1 MVIRRRDDHLLTKP
15 LMKMGTVTGK
25 TERQT
30 ASWIRSDLFKS
41 YIGLHKGV
49 ARVIIEMVVSVI
61 CDLHI
66 SLLLLPHGTVT
77 YCFFSKMSSET
88 NRSR

>member
-1 MVIRRRDDHLLTKP
+1 MRRRHGHLLTKP

-41 YIGLHKGV
+41 YISLHRDV
-49 ARVIIEMVVSVI
+49 ARVIIVIVVTEI
-61 CDLHI
+61 CNFHI
-66 SLLLLPHGTVT
+66 S
-77 YCFFSKMSSET
+77 
-88 NRSR
+88 

>member
-1 MVIRRRDDHLLTKP
+1 MRRTDDHLLTKP

-41 YIGLHKGV
+41 YISLHRDV
-49 ARVIIEMVVSVI
+49 ARVIFVMVVIVI
-61 CDLHI
+61 CNFHI
-66 SLLLLPHGTVT
+66 S
-77 YCFFSKMSSET
+77 
-88 NRSR
+88 